1 MQKFVTTFLDDVC
14 TLNNKTDA
22 QKAELLKKNAEY
34 GKVERYEDVV
44 AQERAEYEATIQN
57 LKTQIEDIKEFDL
70 TQDEFAMVKAY
81 RLAISGVVAQ
91 HKAVED
97 ECRKTI
103 NTLEATLT
111 QFKNKIIAVVGE

>member
-44 AQERAEYEATIQN
+44 AQERAEYEATINN
-57 LKTQIEDIKEFDL
+57 LKTQIEDIKEFNL

-103 NTLEATLT
+103 ATLEGTLT
-111 QFKNKIIAVVGE
+111 QFKNKIAAVIGE